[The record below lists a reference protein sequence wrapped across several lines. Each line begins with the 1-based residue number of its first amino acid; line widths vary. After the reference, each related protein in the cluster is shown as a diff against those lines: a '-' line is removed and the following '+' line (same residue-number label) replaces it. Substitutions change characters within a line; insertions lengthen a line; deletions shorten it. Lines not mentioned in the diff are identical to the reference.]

1 MSVKDIQAPSARKQ
15 EIVKNYIEL
24 LDSHIAELKAGTAET
39 TLKIEDFARALF
51 IHPRHLSNTVHEVT
65 GESTCSM
72 YENRLMDIS
81 RALLLSSEGS
91 IASVARHLMYDPSNF
106 SKFFKSYEGMTP
118 KQFRMMNKDK
128 N

>member
-1 MSVKDIQAPSARKQ
+1 MATTQMPDPSVRKQ
-15 EIVKNYIEL
+15 EIVNDYITL
-24 LDSHIAELKAGTAET
+24 LDNHIAELKAGTAET
-39 TLKIEDFARALF
+39 TLKIEDFAKALF

-72 YENRLMDIS
+72 YEERLMNIS
-81 RALLLSSEGS
+81 RELLLTNEGS

-118 KQFRMMNKDK
+118 KQFRIINRK

>member
-1 MSVKDIQAPSARKQ
+1 MTTTDTQAPSARKQ
-15 EIVKNYIEL
+15 EIVNNYIAL
-24 LDSHIAELKAGTAET
+24 LDEHIAELKAGTAET
-39 TLKIEDFARALF
+39 TLKIEDFAQALF

-72 YENRLMDIS
+72 YEERLMDIS
-81 RALLLSSEGS
+81 RELLLTNEGS

-118 KQFRMMNKDK
+118 KQFRLMNKK
-128 N
+128 